1 MKKMYW
7 DLLSM
12 STIFLWLSIWI
23 WCDDCVI
30 VRNIAAVAGLLDM
43 TISEIIF
50 IANKWERIEQC
61 VSKAE
66 ESYTLAHKSDNPLN
80 RVLRMNFIEK
90 NVYTFVFSFTSGMF
104 MVCEVIFAAYLGWK
118 YSGLVFIKSLGMFLI
133 FIQMFGLFFSIHCIV
148 ESFVVKRKIKRLLYK
163 QTNKTK
169 TVSSSN
175 EVFNYHWK
183 VARKRKTSV
192 TISPQVIQRKILSN
206 SLVENNYG

>member
-1 MKKMYW
+1 MKKMCW

-43 TISEIIF
+43 TVSEIIF
-50 IANKWERIEQC
+50 IANKWKRIEQC

-66 ESYTLAHKSDNPLN
+66 ESYTLAHKNENPLN
-80 RVLRMNFIEK
+80 RVLQMNFIEK

-133 FIQMFGLFFSIHCIV
+133 FIQMFGLFFPFIV
-148 ESFVVKRKIKRLLYK
+148 S
-163 QTNKTK
+163 
-169 TVSSSN
+169 
-175 EVFNYHWK
+175 W
-183 VARKRKTSV
+183 
-192 TISPQVIQRKILSN
+192 KILWLKEKSKDFYIN
-206 SLVENNYG
+206 RPTKQKLFQVVMKSSITIGK